1 MCWEGVHVHVF
12 VLDLKIIMQVSD
24 SCDLM
29 SVAF

>member
-1 MCWEGVHVHVF
+1 MLGRGSCACF

-29 SVAF
+29 SGAF